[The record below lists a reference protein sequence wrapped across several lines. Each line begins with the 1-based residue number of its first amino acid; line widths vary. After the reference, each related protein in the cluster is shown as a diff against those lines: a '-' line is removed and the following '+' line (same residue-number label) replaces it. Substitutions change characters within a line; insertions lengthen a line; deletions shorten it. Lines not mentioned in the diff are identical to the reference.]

1 MMNTRSLWR
10 WAARSPLRTMSL
22 VAASAAVVGC
32 SSLLEVDNP
41 NNVPDGA
48 LQDPAAADA
57 IVTGAINTGANAM
70 ASLLNAYNI
79 ISDESFQ
86 TGSRD
91 DYRLLD
97 TGGIDINT
105 NEYLQASYLKA
116 MQARW
121 MAEQAIKQ
129 VSIFRA
135 DDPRIS
141 PNLLAKA
148 YLAGAISYDNI
159 ANMFDD
165 AVISDRREA
174 GHPLGEMGM
183 VQMYDSA
190 LKWLNAGALIATGV
204 DSTNVIA
211 MRARVKFDR
220 ALWVKLNP
228 PGTTPTSPLID
239 DAGATA
245 DAAAALA
252 RMSGDYRYEL
262 LIDPLNDADDASG
275 GVGYEMNSRVEHT
288 PDTAAFVTIDVTNKK
303 PTKIIAKDPVTG
315 LIDQAAL
322 TNIGRFITPPDIDHP
337 PLTVTSKREMY
348 LILAE
353 AALASGNTAGFDTN
367 INLLRGMDGMA
378 PYTGTGPTRLA
389 LLQWSRRI
397 NLVFQGRRLNDM
409 YRFGVK
415 DPRWI
420 ATSVVVRKPGCALPI
435 PLIEREANKENITSV
450 PVCQ

>member
-1 MMNTRSLWR
+1 MERRGRGPVRSISR
-10 WAARSPLRTMSL
+10 AF
-22 VAASAAVVGC
+22 VVGVVSVALSSC

-48 LQDPAAADA
+48 LQDPSAADA
-57 IVTGAINTGANAM
+57 IVTGAINTGANALS
-70 ASLLNAYNI
+70 SLLNAYTI
-79 ISDESFQ
+79 ISDETFQ

-129 VSIFRA
+129 VTAFREE
-135 DDPRIS
+135 DPRIS
-141 PNLLAKA
+141 AQLLAKA
-148 YLAGAISYDNI
+148 YLIGAVSYDNI

-165 AVISDRREA
+165 AVISDRRTA
-174 GHPLGEMGM
+174 GQNLGEMGM

-190 LKWLNAGALIATGV
+190 LKWLDLGEKLATG
-204 DSTNVIA
+204 DNKTNILA

-220 ALWVKLNP
+220 AVWLKLNP
-228 PGTTPTSPLID
+228 PGTVPTAPLVN
-239 DAGATA
+239 DAGAVA
-245 DAAAALA
+245 DATSALA
-252 RMSGDYRYEL
+252 AMNGDYRYEL
-262 LIDPLNDADDASG
+262 LNDSQNSGDDASG
-275 GVGYEMNSRVEHT
+275 GVGFEMNSRVEHT
-288 PDTAAFVTIDVTNKK
+288 PDTAAFVKIDLTNKK
-303 PTKIIAKDPVTG
+303 PTAIIAKDPVTG
-315 LIDQAAL
+315 ALDAAAVKI
-322 TNIGRFITPPDIDHP
+322 IGRFIYTDDINHP

-353 AALASGNTAGFDTN
+353 AALAANNTTAFDSN
-367 INLLRGMDGMA
+367 INLLRALDGMPA
-378 PYTGTGPTRLA
+378 YSGVGPTRLQ
-389 LLQWSRRI
+389 LLQWSRRV

-420 ATSVVVRKPGCALPI
+420 ATSVVVRKPGCELPI
-435 PLIEREANKENITSV
+435 PLIEREANQEVTGT